1 MQTTMLDDAVFRT
14 LVEIC
19 GEGLIVVSPDW
30 HVKYINAAYSRIF
43 GYTAE
48 TLPNGDTFSIVH
60 PDDKEK
66 LQSRTQDM
74 LKGIHTGEP
83 LEFRAFHQDGSLR
96 YIEGWGKVLHSGDI
110 VGFLHD
116 ISSRKM
122 TEMAL
127 RESEANARSL
137 FELSEDGV
145 AIFAPTGEFTYIS
158 PSFTR
163 VFGYSLEDLSGL
175 STFSMLHPDDVQ
187 EATLP
192 MYDLLE
198 GRKERIKTEYRMR
211 HKNGSYRYCEGV
223 GRLLPDGSIVAYVR
237 DISERIASQRAIEA
251 SETKFRTL
259 VETSEDGIVIISEAG
274 VVSYVSPGFTKLFGY
289 TRDDYKNVNSL
300 NFVHPEDVQTTVEAL
315 QALFSHQQET
325 VRTKYRLQH
334 KDGNYRYC
342 EGAARLLPDGN
353 VVGFISDVT
362 ERILSQKA
370 LEESETKFRTLIE
383 TSAAGIATY
392 TQTGQITYVSP
403 TFTAL
408 FGYDKRDVEA
418 LTALDFVHPQF
429 VAEGQRQ
436 LGLLFSGQIAQAQMQ
451 YPLQCKDGNYRYVDG
466 FARLLPDGTVVAYL
480 ADIHERIVA
489 QKALEESQAAL
500 IQLNAEL
507 EQRIEERTAEL
518 AATLKE
524 QRQLAAIIEATT
536 DYVGIADLEG
546 FSLYVNQ
553 HGRQMVGKTDEDFLS
568 RWNVARCH
576 PEREQANL
584 SAIITEAAQGRAG
597 SGETVLLHKSGREIP
612 VSMVAVPLKSPE
624 GKVEAMA
631 AIMRD
636 ISEQKRVADELQ
648 RAKEAA
654 ETALSEQKR
663 LIKIIEATS
672 DLVAMVAP
680 SGHGIYLNRAGR
692 EMLGVGLDEDIS
704 QLNMMAHYPP
714 QVLQQILEVHIPQ
727 SIANG
732 GAWTGENLILHRSGK
747 EIPISQAG
755 LAIFNENGEPEYLAT
770 IARDIS
776 ERKRVEKELQEAKE
790 SAEAANR
797 AKSTF
802 LANMS
807 HEIRTPMNAIIGM
820 TSLLLDTPLQAK
832 QADFVETIRTSGDTL
847 LTIINDILDFSKIE
861 AEKLELV
868 YRPLNIRECLE
879 SALDLLAPMAAEKHI
894 DLAYV
899 MDENVPPA
907 IVGDVTRLRQIL
919 VNLLSNAV
927 KFTAQG
933 EVVVTVSSIPRKGK
947 VTELHFAVRD
957 TGMGI
962 PADKM
967 NRLFKAFSQ
976 VDASMTRE
984 FGGTGLGLA
993 ISKRLSE
1000 MMGGTTW
1007 AESEGIAGRGST
1019 FHFTIVAETAKSP
1032 VKSFLQ
1038 SKQPQLKDKH
1048 VLIVDD
1054 NATNRR
1060 ILSLQSQTWGMHSH
1074 AAALP
1079 SEALD
1084 LLKTMRFD
1092 VAILDMHMPEMDG
1105 EHLGREIRKTPEGRE
1120 LPLIMLTSAMQ
1131 NGDSETFAA
1140 MLTKPVKPSEL
1151 YNVLMSLFISAEDS
1165 LMTSQDTKAVNEET
1179 TVLAD
1184 ILPLHI
1190 LLAEDVLVNQKFAV
1204 HALERMGYR
1213 VDVVANGQEAFDAV
1227 MRQSYDLVL
1236 MDVQMPLMDG
1246 LEATR
1251 QIRRRNIPQPQ
1262 IIAMTAN
1269 AMQGDREICLEA
1281 GMDDYISKP
1290 VYLQE
1295 LRAALERAG
1304 GRMFQ
1309 TIEEQAADQEN
1320 LNIAEILE
1328 MGRDLLEAFI
1338 EEIPQNITELH
1349 AAFEAKEGRL
1359 IAEAAHKIKGS
1370 SAYIGA
1376 SKAKELAGT
1385 IERLG
1390 TTGDIHGAVV
1400 LLRQME
1406 IELETTI
1413 ANLKRALEG

>member
-1 MQTTMLDDAVFRT
+1 MQTRMLDDTVFRT

-19 GEGLIVVSPDW
+19 GEGLIVVSPHW
-30 HVKYINAAYSRIF
+30 QVKYINAAYTRIF
-43 GYTAE
+43 GYTTE

-60 PDDKEK
+60 PDDKHE
-66 LQSRTQDM
+66 LQRRTLAM
-74 LKGIHTGEP
+74 LSGTHTGEP
-83 LEFRAFHQDGSLR
+83 VEFRAFHQDGSLR
-96 YIEGWGKVLHSGDI
+96 YIEGWGKVLPSGDI
-110 VGFLHD
+110 VAFLNDLTAHKQ
-116 ISSRKM
+116 I
-122 TEMAL
+122 EMAL
-127 RESEANARSL
+127 RESEERFRAMFELSTESIVLYDTNMQMRYANAAHRHLMNYYGDENPPPPTGYPILHEEDLPKIEAGMAAFMSSYERQIVPCRVYDAQGKL
-137 FELSEDGV
+137 RYMDGYVQRLPSGDIVAVNRDFTEQHEAELALRESETKFRALIELSEDGV
-145 AIFAPTGEFTYIS
+145 AIFAPTGEFDYIS

-163 VFGYSLEDLSGL
+163 VFGYTLEDLEGL
-175 STFSMLHPDDVQ
+175 NTFSMLHPDDV
-187 EATLP
+187 EKSIKP

-198 GRKERIKTEYRMR
+198 GRQESIKTEYRMR
-211 HKNGSYRYCEGV
+211 HKDGTYRYCEGV
-223 GRLLPDGSIVAYVR
+223 GRLLPDGSIVAYVS
-237 DISERIASQRAIEA
+237 DISHRIA
-251 SETKFRTL
+251 
-259 VETSEDGIVIISEAG
+259 
-274 VVSYVSPGFTKLFGY
+274 
-289 TRDDYKNVNSL
+289 
-300 NFVHPEDVQTTVEAL
+300 
-315 QALFSHQQET
+315 
-325 VRTKYRLQH
+325 
-334 KDGNYRYC
+334 
-342 EGAARLLPDGN
+342 
-353 VVGFISDVT
+353 
-362 ERILSQKA
+362 SQKA

-392 TQTGQITYVSP
+392 TQMGAMTYISP
-403 TFTAL
+403 SFTAL
-408 FGYDKRDVEA
+408 FGYDESDIPSMN
-418 LTALDFVHPQF
+418 ALDFVHPDYVEQ
-429 VAEGQRQ
+429 GQNLLRQ
-436 LGLLFSGQIAQAQMQ
+436 LFEGQIAQAFMQ
-451 YPLQCKDGNYRYVDG
+451 YPLKCKDGNYRYVDG
-466 FARLLPDGTVVAYL
+466 YARLLPDGTVVAYL
-480 ADIHERIVA
+480 ADIHERIEA
-489 QKALEESQAAL
+489 QRALQESQASL
-500 IQLNAEL
+500 IQLNAQL

-518 AATLKE
+518 AATLKD
-524 QRQLAAIIEATT
+524 QRRLAAIIEATT

-553 HGRQMVGKTDEDFLS
+553 HGRQMVGKTDEDFLT
-568 RWNVARCH
+568 RWNVVGCH
-576 PEREQANL
+576 PEREHPKLFAMVG
-584 SAIITEAAQGRAG
+584 EAVEGRPS
-597 SGETVLLHKSGREIP
+597 SGETVLLHKSGKEIP
-612 VSMVAVPLKSPE
+612 VSMVSVPLKNPE

-636 ISEQKRVADELQ
+636 ISEQKMVADELQ

-654 ETALSEQKR
+654 ETALNEQKR

-692 EMLGVGLDEDIS
+692 DMLGVGLDEDIS

-714 QVLQQILEVHIPQ
+714 KVLQEIMEVYIPQ
-727 SIANG
+727 SISNG
-732 GAWTGENLILHRSGK
+732 GAWTGENVILHRNGK

-755 LAIFNENGEPEYLAT
+755 LAIFSENGEPEYLAT

-776 ERKRVEKELQEAKE
+776 ERKRVEKELQAAKE
-790 SAEAANR
+790 AAEAANR

-868 YRPLNIRECLE
+868 YRPFNIRECVE

-907 IVGDVTRLRQIL
+907 IVGDVTRIRQIL

-933 EVVVTVSSIPRKGK
+933 EVVATVSAITRKGK
-947 VTELHFAVRD
+947 ECELHFAVRD
-957 TGMGI
+957 TGIGI

-967 NRLFKAFSQ
+967 NRLFKPFSQ

-1000 MMGGTTW
+1000 MMGGGTW
-1007 AESEGIAGRGST
+1007 AESEGIAGRGAT
-1019 FHFTIVAETAKSP
+1019 FHFTIVAETANAD
-1032 VKSFLQ
+1032 VKRFLQ
-1038 SKQPQLKDKH
+1038 TKQPQLKDKRL
-1048 VLIVDD
+1048 LIVDD

-1060 ILSLQSQTWGMHSH
+1060 ILSLQSQTWGMLSH

-1079 SEALD
+1079 SEALH
-1084 LLKTMRFD
+1084 LLKTMSFD

-1105 EHLGREIRKTPEGRE
+1105 ERLGQEIRNLAEGRH

-1131 NGDSETFAA
+1131 NGDLDDFAA
-1140 MLTKPVKPSEL
+1140 TLTKPVKPSEL
-1151 YNVLMSLFISAEDS
+1151 YNVLISLFTSAEES
-1165 LMTSQDTKAVNEET
+1165 LSTQEAKPVKEENS
-1179 TVLAD
+1179 LLSD

-1227 MRQSYDLVL
+1227 MRQAYDVVL

-1251 QIRRRNIPQPQ
+1251 QIRRRNILQPQ

-1295 LRAALERAG
+1295 LRAALERVG
-1304 GRMFQ
+1304 SRMSQ
-1309 TIEEQAADQEN
+1309 TIEEQTMNQES

-1338 EEIPQNITELH
+1338 DEIPQNLAELH
-1349 AAFEAKEGRL
+1349 AAFVAKDGRE

-1376 SKAKELAGT
+1376 TKAKELAGT
-1385 IERLG
+1385 IERMG
-1390 TTGDIHGAVV
+1390 TAGDVNGATL
-1400 LLRQME
+1400 LLRQLE

-1413 ANLKRALEG
+1413 ANLRRALED